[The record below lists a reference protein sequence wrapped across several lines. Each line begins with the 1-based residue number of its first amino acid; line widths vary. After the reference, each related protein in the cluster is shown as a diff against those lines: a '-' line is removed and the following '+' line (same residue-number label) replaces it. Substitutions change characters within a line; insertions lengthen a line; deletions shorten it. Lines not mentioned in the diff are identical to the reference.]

1 MEFIL
6 KSNYGEYIDVAEKLY
21 AQHADKIVL
30 PADLAWV
37 ENGMRREAEV
47 GAVPKKIA
55 SVDIGTETAKYYAGI
70 IAESATVFVNG
81 PMGVFEEEP
90 SELGTKTVWDALGS
104 TKGYTVI
111 GGGDSITATTKYGQ
125 TDNIN
130 YICTA
135 GGALIRF
142 LTGEELPVVKALR
155 NGSRNKERA
164 GI

>member
-1 MEFIL
+1 
-6 KSNYGEYIDVAEKLY
+6 
-21 AQHADKIVL
+21 
-30 PADLAWV
+30 
-37 ENGMRREAEV
+37 MRKEAKT
-47 GAVPKKIA
+47 GSVPKEIG
-55 SVDIGTETAKYYAGI
+55 SVDIGTETAKKYADI
-70 IAESATVFVNG
+70 IAKSATVFVNG
-81 PMGVFEEEP
+81 PMGVFEEAP
-90 SELGTKTVWDALGS
+90 SELGTKAIWEALGS

-155 NGSRNKERA
+155 HGAEK
-164 GI
+164 